1 MLIFAQRYCFLGP
14 RQLVRQKVN
23 IRYLKANDYEMGY
36 NDDLPMTT
44 LNSVANAILPFVLS
58 LLPPA
63 ISFYDSVNIFFMIL
77 VIGFF
82 LHMFLG
88 CLSFDVLC
96 TWLCVQFSR
105 NRGVIFLV
113 KSQCVTSIDAVY
125 LTSFYGL

>member
-1 MLIFAQRYCFLGP
+1 MLIFGQRYCFFGL

-77 VIGFF
+77 VIGFCAF
-82 LHMFLG
+82 VFRLF
-88 CLSFDVLC
+88 
-96 TWLCVQFSR
+96 
-105 NRGVIFLV
+105 VI
-113 KSQCVTSIDAVY
+113 
-125 LTSFYGL
+125 